1 MNQFDEFDDLL
12 KAYHRLNIIQSK
24 DEFDKTKIEFV
35 YHSNRLEGSNLTLF
49 QTEYIINSHHI
60 KGEASFLECLM
71 AIDNY
76 RALNLALTF
85 GANKYPLT
93 EKMLLNLHQT
103 LLKNSFENDP
113 AYASWKDKGQL
124 LGEFKVGSNRIRRTE
139 DGKDVYYPTPTVIES
154 KKNILKSLELYNLSS
169 EHFLEKLSKLVQNI
183 YNAHAFFDGN
193 KRMTR
198 LVIANQLLANQ
209 LPLIVLHGHGNDYN
223 EALFSGYVNKT
234 NTPILMVLKLVVCQY
249 LTQQIELAKQ
259 MNKSKNKGFG
269 LII

>member
-12 KAYHRLNIIQSK
+12 KTYHRLNIIQSK

-49 QTEYIINSHHI
+49 QTEDIINSHHI

-85 GANKYPLT
+85 GVNKYPLT
-93 EKMLLNLHQT
+93 EKMLLNFHQT

-139 DGKDVYYPTPTVIES
+139 GGKDVYYPTPTVIES
-154 KKNILKSLELYNLSS
+154 KENILKSLELYNFSS
-169 EHFLEKLSKLVQNI
+169 EHFLEKLSKLSDEYKIDLPKGASRTVI
-183 YNAHAFFDGN
+183 ENAKKFVDMYG
-193 KRMTR
+193 KE
-198 LVIANQLLANQ
+198 LLRKVAK
-209 LPLIVLHGHGNDYN
+209 LHFKITT
-223 EALFSGYVNKT
+223 EVVNK
-234 NTPILMVLKLVVCQY
+234 
-249 LTQQIELAKQ
+249 
-259 MNKSKNKGFG
+259 
-269 LII
+269 